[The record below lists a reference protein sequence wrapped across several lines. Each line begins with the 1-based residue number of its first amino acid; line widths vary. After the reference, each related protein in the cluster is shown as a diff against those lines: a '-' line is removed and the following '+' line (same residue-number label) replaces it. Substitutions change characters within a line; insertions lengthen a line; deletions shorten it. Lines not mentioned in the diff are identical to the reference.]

1 MGDVRVLVPKKWTA
15 QERALALEHPGR
27 RTDGSQTAASWVSDL
42 SALRKTIILC
52 AVCRVKFN
60 PRKHGYRRLFTAD
73 PTGKSD
79 GYAANGRCDG
89 CKQRTE
95 SVGGGVAFV
104 HETLYQ
110 SVCVDPV
117 EARRKA
123 RLCWRRGV
131 TI

>member
-1 MGDVRVLVPKKWTA
+1 MANPQVLIKKPWSVRDQVKS
-15 QERALALEHPGR
+15 LEHPGR
-27 RTDGSQTAASWVSDL
+27 RTDGSQSAAGWISDL
-42 SALRKTIILC
+42 SELKKTIILC
-52 AVCRVKFN
+52 GICRVKFN

-73 PTGKSD
+73 PTFKTD
-79 GYAANGRCDG
+79 GYSASGRCDG

-95 SVGGGVAFV
+95 SVGGGVAFI

-123 RLCWRRGV
+123 RLRWRQGE